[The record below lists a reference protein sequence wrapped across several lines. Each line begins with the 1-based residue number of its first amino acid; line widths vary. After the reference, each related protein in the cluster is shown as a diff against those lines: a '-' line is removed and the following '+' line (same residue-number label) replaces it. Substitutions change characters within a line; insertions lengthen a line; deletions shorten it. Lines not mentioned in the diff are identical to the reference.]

1 MGLQRATGRPSD
13 QDIPVDPRLAR
24 RSGAAPSTGVSPQT
38 STPLVAPQPRQGASA
53 GLSAD
58 TEPRAASAGVSRAPE
73 LSWVEQKR
81 AEQRAASARPYG
93 RPTPE
98 YDPQRLTFTRGS
110 KSPCG
115 LCDRVLSSDQ
125 FSDLQLARARRFLRA
140 ARAAGRK
147 LTASD
152 LPKCERCVPEQRV
165 QFCCRRCK
173 VVKPATDYSRRERTY
188 AEKPICR
195 LCYESERD
203 KKDSI
208 PRVVSLF
215 RPIVLSRFLTPEPM
229 HLQDLEL
236 DPWEQADGGV
246 SSGSEDEAKL
256 ATGTSIGTFEPEK
269 AYMVG
274 QHYIGEA
281 TVVYD
286 DSDDDDD
293 E

>member
-93 RPTPE
+93 
-98 YDPQRLTFTRGS
+98 
-110 KSPCG
+110 
-115 LCDRVLSSDQ
+115 VLSSDQ